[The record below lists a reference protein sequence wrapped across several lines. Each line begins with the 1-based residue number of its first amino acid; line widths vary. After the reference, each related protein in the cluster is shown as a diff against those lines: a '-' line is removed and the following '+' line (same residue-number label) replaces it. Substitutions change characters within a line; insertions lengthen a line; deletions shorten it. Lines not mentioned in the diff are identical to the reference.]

1 MFPWWI
7 YLSIFFKSNCIF
19 VFILESCFRNVVISP
34 NDYLGGGIYFN
45 AIIILYPLLVP
56 QSLLCITN
64 FIRPLHA
71 ITAVVTM
78 GRKWLIE
85 AAYWYN
91 RAGCDTWREH
101 WHDGLQLMLCKNIQ
115 PWNMHLRMAF
125 CRCLQNADNLYSE
138 EVCKLK
144 IYLTS

>member
-7 YLSIFFKSNCIF
+7 YLSIFFKSNCNF
-19 VFILESCFRNVVISP
+19 VFILEYCFRNV
-34 NDYLGGGIYFN
+34 
-45 AIIILYPLLVP
+45 IIFPIWEVEFFCYALLILYLPFNSPVSTLYY
-56 QSLLCITN
+56 N
-64 FIRPLHA
+64 FIRQLHA
-71 ITAVVTM
+71 IIVVLTM

-91 RAGCDTWREH
+91 RAGCDTWQEH
-101 WHDGLQLMLCKNIQ
+101 WNDGLQLILCKNIQ